1 MIIKK
6 KNYNYSTIKDDI
18 KNHPNYKLLK
28 TKNKNTKIDF
38 KIKFN
43 TELLKIYNI
52 DQKYVLEFQKIINDV
67 LIENIRL
74 NLNYIILEK
83 KIEYTSKKKLLESDL
98 EVANLL
104 NLEED
109 ISVSVN
115 DPNKNKGSV
124 NVVMQGYH
132 KGSKVLNKQLELI
145 ENDMNEE
152 IKEFSQLKNFEWN
165 YFYNNE
171 MQLVSSVKLIII
183 FLVCFFLFLLSVL
196 FFLLKN
202 NGLKKLI

>member
-1 MIIKK
+1 M
-6 KNYNYSTIKDDI
+6 
-18 KNHPNYKLLK
+18 
-28 TKNKNTKIDF
+28 
-38 KIKFN
+38 
-43 TELLKIYNI
+43 
-52 DQKYVLEFQKIINDV
+52 
-67 LIENIRL
+67 
-74 NLNYIILEK
+74 
-83 KIEYTSKKKLLESDL
+83 LESDL

-152 IKEFSQLKNFEWN
+152 IDSINSRSN
-165 YFYNNE
+165 
-171 MQLVSSVKLIII
+171 I
-183 FLVCFFLFLLSVL
+183 
-196 FFLLKN
+196 
-202 NGLKKLI
+202 